1 MKQMIEKLAA
11 LERTIAT
18 EKGDLSL
25 FALLLR
31 EDAADKWD
39 LLLAA
44 PWLETDKKD
53 SLAYVADKLRAQ
65 LTTQQLLL
73 LSRIVILEKGNP
85 VLEALHRMIQVQHG
99 MGEVR
104 DSSVFGVPIKQAY
117 LITSAE
123 ESPDM
128 AAAPQPT

>member
-18 EKGDLSL
+18 EKGAFAL
-25 FALLLR
+25 FTLLLR
-31 EDAADKWD
+31 EDAEDKWD
-39 LLLAA
+39 LLIAA

-53 SLAYVADKLRAQ
+53 SLAYLTDKIRVQ
-65 LTTQQLLL
+65 LTTQELLL

-85 VLEALHRMIQVQHG
+85 VLEALHRMVQVQHG

-104 DSSVFGVPIKQAY
+104 DSIVFGVPIKCAY